1 MIYAEIFVVL
11 AAIFLGLRSGG
22 LGIGLYGG
30 LGLAILTLGFGLPMG
45 SIPIDVMLII
55 MTVVIA
61 AAVLQAVGGMDLL
74 VHYAEVLMR
83 KNPKYINFIA
93 PAITWLMTIMAGT
106 GFIVFSTLPVIAE
119 VAKESGIRPSR
130 ALAGSVV
137 SSQLAIAGSPLS
149 AAMAAMIA
157 VMENNSVTFFQVI
170 AVCLPASFIASMVA
184 AFVASKQGCELNDD
198 KVYLERLKAG
208 FVSPSQRSNSSLATQ
223 KGAKLSIVIFLL
235 ATVLIVLFAAVPGLK
250 PVYES
255 GKSMSTRDII
265 IVMMLAASCLMML
278 VGRIKPDAIVTGSIF
293 RSGMTSIAV
302 IIGIVTLGMTFV
314 DAHLPAIKGS
324 IGEILTAYPM
334 LLAVVLF
341 FTCALLYS
349 QGSTS
354 ALIIPLAVSLGVPN
368 WAILA
373 SFVAITGIFILP
385 TYPTSLAAMELDTT
399 GSTRAGKYVFD
410 HPFMLP
416 ALFGVLAGLAFGFAW
431 APMIIS

>member
-11 AAIFLGLRSGG
+11 VAIYLGLRSGG

-45 SIPIDVMLII
+45 SIPVDVMLII

-74 VHYAEVLMR
+74 VRYAEVLMR

-93 PAITWLMTIMAGT
+93 PMITWLMTIMAGT

-130 ALAGSVV
+130 ALAGAVV

-149 AAMAAMIA
+149 AAMAAM
-157 VMENNSVTFFQVI
+157 MENNSVTFFQVI

-184 AFVASKQGCELNDD
+184 AFVASKQGCELQDD
-198 KVYLERLKAG
+198 EIYLERLKAG
-208 FVSPSQRSNSSLATQ
+208 LVSSSQSSNTQFVES
-223 KGAKLSIVIFLL
+223 KGAKLSIGIFLA
-235 ATVLIVLFAAVPGLK
+235 ATVLVVLFAAV

-265 IVMMLAASCLMML
+265 IVMMLASSCLMML
-278 VGRIKPDAIVTGSIF
+278 AGKIKPDAIVSSSIF

-314 DAHLPAIKGS
+314 DAHLAEIKGT
-324 IGEILTAYPM
+324 IGDILTEYPM
-334 LLAVVLF
+334 LLSVVLF

-354 ALIIPLAVSLGVPN
+354 ALIIPLAVSLGIPN

-373 SFVAITGIFILP
+373 SFIAITGIFILP

-399 GSTRAGKYVFD
+399 GSTRAGKYVID

-416 ALFGVLAGLAFGFAW
+416 ALIGVLVGLAFGFAW
-431 APMIIS
+431 APMIMP

>member
-1 MIYAEIFVVL
+1 MIYLEILVVL
-11 AAIFLGLRSGG
+11 TAIYFGLRFGG

-55 MTVVIA
+55 MTVVIT

-83 KNPKYINFIA
+83 KNPKHINFIA

-130 ALAGSVV
+130 ALSASVV

-157 VMENNSVTFFQVI
+157 IMEQNSVTFFQVI
-170 AVCLPASFIASMVA
+170 AICLPASFIASMVGA
-184 AFVASKQGCELNDD
+184 LVASRQGCELKDD
-198 KVYLERLKAG
+198 KVYLERLKTG
-208 FVSPSQRSNSSLATQ
+208 LVSPSKGQAKVEES
-223 KGAKLSIVIFLL
+223 KGAKFSIAIFLA

-265 IVMMLAASCLMML
+265 IVMMLASSCLMML
-278 VGRIKPDAIVTGSIF
+278 VGKVKPDEIVTNSIF

-314 DAHLPAIKGS
+314 DAHLAGIKES
-324 IGEILTAYPM
+324 IGGILTAYPM
-334 LLAVVLF
+334 LLALVLF
-341 FTCALLYS
+341 LTCALLYS

-354 ALIIPLAVSLGVPN
+354 ALIIPLAVGLGVPS

-399 GSTRAGKYVFD
+399 GSTRAGKYIID

-416 ALFGVLAGLAFGFAW
+416 ALIGVIAGLVFGFVW
-431 APMIIS
+431 APMIV

>member
-11 AAIFLGLRSGG
+11 AAIYLGLRSGG

-45 SIPIDVMLII
+45 SIPVDVMLII
-55 MTVVIA
+55 MTVVIG

-74 VHYAEVLMR
+74 VRYAEVLMR

-93 PAITWLMTIMAGT
+93 PMITWLMTIMAGT

-130 ALAGSVV
+130 ALADSVV

-170 AVCLPASFIASMVA
+170 AVCLPVSFIASMVA
-184 AFVASKQGCELNDD
+184 AFVASKQGCELQNDV
-198 KVYLERLKAG
+198 VYLERLKAG
-208 FVSPSQRSNSSLATQ
+208 IVSPSRKLASESTYS
-223 KGAKLSIVIFLL
+223 KGAKLSIGIFLL
-235 ATVLIVLFAAVPGLK
+235 ATVLVVLLAAVPGLK
-250 PVYES
+250 PVYEN

-265 IVMMLAASCLMML
+265 IVMMLASSCLMML
-278 VGRIKPDAIVTGSIF
+278 VGKIKPDTIVASPIF

-314 DAHLPAIKGS
+314 DAHLIEIKAS
-324 IGEILTAYPM
+324 IGNILTEYPM

-354 ALIIPLAVSLGVPN
+354 ALIIPLAVSLGIPN

-373 SFVAITGIFILP
+373 SFIAITGIFILP

-399 GSTRAGKYVFD
+399 GSTRAGKYIID

-416 ALFGVLAGLAFGFAW
+416 ALVGVAVGLAFGFVW
-431 APMIIS
+431 APIIVS